1 MFYVYANYY
10 VKMKV
15 ALAAFILLLAWVHVC
30 FADEL
35 AKQSQNPLG
44 TIISVP
50 LENNFYTGIGPSDS
64 SVYTLNMKPVYPIK
78 VGEWN
83 LINRFILPAIYSQG
97 QDIAVPSGIDID
109 AGYSGIIE
117 LAQGSAFGLGDLTYQ
132 AFFSPAKASKWI
144 WGAGPA
150 LALPTATEDRY
161 ASDKWSVG
169 PAFVALSMPGNWV
182 YGVLAQNV
190 WSFAGDSN
198 AADVN
203 SFLFQ
208 YFLNYNLND
217 GWYLSSTPVITAN
230 WEAASGNEWTI
241 PLGGGVGRLVK
252 HGKLPVD
259 YKFMFY
265 KNVEKPDFGPE
276 WNIQFTVKFL
286 FPKK

>member
-1 MFYVYANYY
+1 MLVFTQATV
-10 VKMKV
+10 
-15 ALAAFILLLAWVHVC
+15 
-30 FADEL
+30 ADEL

-44 TIISVP
+44 TIISLP
-50 LENNFYTGIGPSDS
+50 FENNFYTGIGPSEA
-64 SVYTLNMKPVYPIK
+64 SVYALNMKPVYPVK

-97 QDIAVPSGIDID
+97 QDVVIPPGNEID

-132 AFFSPAKASKWI
+132 AFFSPAKAGKWI

-150 LALPTATEDRY
+150 LVLPTATEDRY
-161 ASDKWSVG
+161 ASDKWSLG

-182 YGVLAQNV
+182 YGILAQNV
-190 WSFAGDSN
+190 WSIAGDSN

-208 YFLNYNLND
+208 YFLNYNLGN

-259 YKFMFY
+259 YKLTVY
-265 KNVEKPDFGPE
+265 KHIEKPEFGAD
-276 WNIQFTVKFL
+276 WNLQFTLKFL
-286 FPKK
+286 FPKT

>member
-1 MFYVYANYY
+1 MRYLVRAII
-10 VKMKV
+10 MLALLQQLAV
-15 ALAAFILLLAWVHVC
+15 A
-30 FADEL
+30 DDL

-44 TIISVP
+44 TVISMP
-50 LENNFYTGIGPSDS
+50 FENNFYTNIGPSDATA
-64 SVYTLNMKPVYPIK
+64 YALNLKPVYPVK
-78 VGEWN
+78 VGSWN

-97 QDIAVPSGIDID
+97 QDFPVPPGIEID
-109 AGYSGIIE
+109 TGYSGQIE

-132 AFFSPAKASKWI
+132 AYFSPADTKDWI

-150 LALPTATEDRY
+150 FVLPTATEDRY
-161 ASDKWSVG
+161 ASDKWSAG
-169 PAFVALSMPGNWV
+169 AAFVALSMPGNWV
-182 YGVLAQNV
+182 YGILAQNV

-203 SFLFQ
+203 AFLFQ
-208 YFLNYNLND
+208 YFLNYNLKD

-230 WEAASGNEWTI
+230 WEAESGDEWTI

-259 YKFMFY
+259 YKLTAY
-265 KNVEKPDFGPE
+265 KNVEKQEFGPD